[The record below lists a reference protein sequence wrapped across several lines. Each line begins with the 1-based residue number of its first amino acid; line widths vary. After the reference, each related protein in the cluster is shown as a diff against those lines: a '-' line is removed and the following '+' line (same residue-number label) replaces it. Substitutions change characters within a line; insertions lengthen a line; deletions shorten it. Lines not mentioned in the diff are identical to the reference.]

1 MLMSEKFQG
10 KRIRVVIADD
20 HAMVRDGLRRSLAF
34 SGLEVVAEARDG
46 LEAVALVRKHSPD
59 ILLLDLAMPTHPGL
73 EALQQLH
80 EEGNPVRIII
90 LTADIKPQELA
101 TAIESGARGL
111 VMKSSATDVLVKAIH
126 TVVAGSYWVGLQ
138 QVSNLNSY
146 LERQFQ
152 ERKSPRRTNTYG
164 LTPRELQVVSAVV
177 SARSNKAIA
186 TQLEIS
192 EDTVKHHLSNVFDK
206 TGVSTRVELVV
217 FAYEHK
223 LPLGEND

>member
-1 MLMSEKFQG
+1 MSEKFQG

-192 EDTVKHHLSNVFDK
+192 EDTVKHHLSNIFDK
-206 TGVSTRVELVV
+206 IGVSTRVELVV
-217 FAYEHK
+217 FAYQHK

>member
-1 MLMSEKFQG
+1 MSEKLPG

-20 HAMVRDGLRRSLAF
+20 HAMVRDGLRRSLGF

-46 LEAVALVRKHSPD
+46 LEAVSLVRKHSPD
-59 ILLLDLAMPTHPGL
+59 ILLLDLSMPTHPGL

-80 EEGNPVRIII
+80 EENHPVRIII

-111 VMKSSATDVLVKAIH
+111 VMKASATEVLVKAIH
-126 TVVAGSYWVGLQ
+126 TVMAGSYWVGLQ
-138 QVSNLNSY
+138 PVSNLNAY
-146 LERQFQ
+146 LEKQFQ
-152 ERKSPRRTNTYG
+152 ALKSRQRTNTYG

-177 SARSNKAIA
+177 SGRSNKAIA
-186 TQLEIS
+186 TKLVIS
-192 EDTVKHHLSNVFDK
+192 EDTVKHHLSNIFDK

-223 LPLGEND
+223 VPLVEDD

>member
-1 MLMSEKFQG
+1 MSEKFQG

-46 LEAVALVRKHSPD
+46 LEAVSLVRKHSPD
-59 ILLLDLAMPTHPGL
+59 ILLLDLSMPTHSGL

-101 TAIESGARGL
+101 TAIELGARGL

-152 ERKSPRRTNTYG
+152 GRKSPRRTNTYG

-192 EDTVKHHLSNVFDK
+192 EDTVKHHLSNIFDK

>member
-1 MLMSEKFQG
+1 MSEKFQG

>member
-1 MLMSEKFQG
+1 MSEKSSG

-34 SGLEVVAEARDG
+34 SGLEVVGEARDG
-46 LEAVALVRKHSPD
+46 LEAVSLVRKHSPD
-59 ILLLDLAMPTHPGL
+59 ILLLDLSMPTHPGL

-80 EEGNPVRIII
+80 EENNPVRIII

-111 VMKSSATDVLVKAIH
+111 VMKASATEVLVKAIH
-126 TVVAGSYWVGLQ
+126 TVMAGSYWVGLQ
-138 QVSNLNSY
+138 QVSNLNAY
-146 LERQFQ
+146 LEKQFQ
-152 ERKSPRRTNTYG
+152 VQKSQPRTNTYG

-177 SARSNKAIA
+177 SGRSNKAIA
-186 TQLEIS
+186 TKLVIS
-192 EDTVKHHLSNVFDK
+192 EDTVKHHLSNIFDK

-223 LPLGEND
+223 VPLVESD

>member
-1 MLMSEKFQG
+1 MLISEKFQG

>member
-34 SGLEVVAEARDG
+34 SGLAVVAEARDG

-59 ILLLDLAMPTHPGL
+59 ILLLDLSMPTHSGL

-101 TAIESGARGL
+101 TAIELGARGL

-138 QVSNLNSY
+138 PVSNLNSY

-152 ERKSPRRTNTYG
+152 GRKSPRRTNTYG

-192 EDTVKHHLSNVFDK
+192 EDTVKHHLSNIFDK

>member
-1 MLMSEKFQG
+1 MSEKSPG

-20 HAMVRDGLRRSLAF
+20 HAMVRDGLRRSLGF

-46 LEAVALVRKHSPD
+46 QEAVSLVRKHSPD
-59 ILLLDLAMPTHPGL
+59 ILLLDISMPTHPGL

-80 EEGNPVRIII
+80 EENNPVRIVI

-111 VMKSSATDVLVKAIH
+111 VMKASATEVLVKAIQI
-126 TVVAGSYWVGLQ
+126 VMAGSYWVGLQ
-138 QVSNLNSY
+138 QVNNLNAY
-146 LERQFQ
+146 LEKQFQ
-152 ERKSPRRTNTYG
+152 AHKSQKRTNTYG

-177 SARSNKAIA
+177 SGRSNKAIA
-186 TQLEIS
+186 TKLEIS
-192 EDTVKHHLSNVFDK
+192 EDTVKHHLSNIFDK
-206 TGVSTRVELVV
+206 TGASTRVELVV

-223 LPLGEND
+223 VPLVESD

>member
-46 LEAVALVRKHSPD
+46 LEAVSLVRKHSPD
-59 ILLLDLAMPTHPGL
+59 ILLLDLSMPTHSGL

-101 TAIESGARGL
+101 TAIELGARGL

-152 ERKSPRRTNTYG
+152 GRKSPRRTNTYG

-192 EDTVKHHLSNVFDK
+192 EDTVKHHLSNIFDK

>member
-192 EDTVKHHLSNVFDK
+192 EDTVKHHLSNIFDK
-206 TGVSTRVELVV
+206 IGVSTRVELVV
-217 FAYEHK
+217 FAYQHK